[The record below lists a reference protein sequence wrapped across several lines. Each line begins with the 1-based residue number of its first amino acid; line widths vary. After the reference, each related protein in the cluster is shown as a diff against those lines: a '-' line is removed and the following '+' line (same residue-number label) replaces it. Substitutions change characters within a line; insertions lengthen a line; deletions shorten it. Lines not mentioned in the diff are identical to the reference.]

1 MYITNISH
9 ITQSDK
15 DKIFDKTKTIRP
27 KTWSI
32 DFTKIP
38 LMTYHLPKTN
48 IHSLL
53 SQFSPRFFFFFFWVL
68 ASFCPYVGPSRL
80 IAWSK
85 MVFNFS
91 LKTKNK
97 KREG

>member
-38 LMTYHLPKTN
+38 LMTYHLPKTS
-48 IHSLL
+48 IHS
-53 SQFSPRFFFFFFWVL
+53 
-68 ASFCPYVGPSRL
+68 
-80 IAWSK
+80 
-85 MVFNFS
+85 
-91 LKTKNK
+91 
-97 KREG
+97 